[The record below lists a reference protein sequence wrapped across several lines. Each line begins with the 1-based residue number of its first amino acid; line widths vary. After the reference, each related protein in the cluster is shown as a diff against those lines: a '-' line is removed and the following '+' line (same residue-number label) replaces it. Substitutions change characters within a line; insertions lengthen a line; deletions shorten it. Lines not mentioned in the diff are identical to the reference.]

1 MGGSFWNVV
10 VRSLWLTFV
19 QERDGS
25 IIQSVSQSC
34 CPCLPCVCVCVSS
47 MSPGLVLALNANL
60 FPFTCKLCVC
70 VCVKERERATAKQ
83 KDERLMSES
92 ARPPVGSVLTE
103 PIVGE
108 RQTTGTDGVVVVF
121 VVADVSYWPKAKKKK
136 HLLR

>member
-1 MGGSFWNVV
+1 MDQSINQSVKAV
-10 VRSLWLTFV
+10 VRV
-19 QERDGS
+19 
-25 IIQSVSQSC
+25 
-34 CPCLPCVCVCVSS
+34 CLVCVCVCVCVCVVNVSLS
-47 MSPGLVLALNANL
+47 RVG
-60 FPFTCKLCVC
+60 FECQPFSIYVQTVCVC

-92 ARPPVGSVLTE
+92 ARPPVGSLLTE